1 MKVKIADFIP
11 DVNRNFEFKA
21 FIFKIYGFQ
30 IFKLI

>member
-1 MKVKIADFIP
+1 MKNSDFFRF
-11 DVNRNFEFKA
+11 VNRKLEFKA